1 MISGIIKRAREFE
14 EMNESL
20 VSDEARPAFHL
31 SPRIGWL
38 NDPNG
43 FSFYGGQYHLFYQY
57 HPFSEYWGPMY
68 WGHAVSSDMISWEY
82 LPAALAPDEAYD
94 SEGCFSGSAVTM
106 PDGRHLL
113 MYTGCSDDGLDPLER
128 GRWRQSQCIAVLS
141 AETGEYVKYKGNP
154 VITEDDLPA
163 GGDTYEFRDP
173 YIWLA
178 ADGTYRAVIA
188 NGTTGDIT
196 PEGTYSSKS
205 GAQVCLYR
213 SEDGFNWTFDK
224 VLFRDERHI
233 GVMWE
238 CPNFFSI
245 GDRQILVASPMNMA
259 LEEDEASGSI
269 RFPKGNNVCYICG
282 SYDEGSE
289 TFTADAGPD
298 SNSQKASTFRYD
310 PVDLGLDFYAPQIMK
325 APDGRCIMIGWM
337 QDPKNANFI
346 KCGDACP
353 AARGSLSRLA
363 EVCGRG
369 YVHSAPGAHI
379 FGQMTVPRELF
390 LREGKLCQRPV
401 RELSA
406 YRRAKLE
413 YKEVILA
420 DEECS
425 LSGVSGR
432 ILDMEIDIKP
442 HSGKKGGC
450 GSTSYDMFTFIFAK
464 DDGHC
469 IRLSYEPAGSL
480 LTIDRSMSGQCAEIT
495 AKRSARVSDRGGELQ
510 LRILLDRWSAEIF
523 VNGGEQTMSLTYYT
537 PSEADGIAFSA
548 KGCLTMDVTAYTI
561 GK

>member
-1 MISGIIKRAREFE
+1 MISSIIKRAREFE
-14 EMNESL
+14 EVNENL

-128 GRWRQSQCIAVLS
+128 GRWRQLQCIAVLS

-154 VITEDDLPA
+154 VITEADLPA
-163 GGDTYEFRDP
+163 GGDAYEFRDP

-196 PEGTYSSKS
+196 PEGTYSSES

-238 CPNFFSI
+238 CPNFFPLGGKHVLI
-245 GDRQILVASPMNMA
+245 ASPMDMQA
-259 LEEDEASGSI
+259 EEEEAVGSI
-269 RFPKGNNVCYICG
+269 RFPKGNNVCYILG
-282 SYDEGSE
+282 DYTEGEFIPDADENGK
-289 TFTADAGPD
+289 FIYA
-298 SNSQKASTFRYD
+298 
-310 PVDLGLDFYAPQIMK
+310 PVDGGLDFYAPQVME
-325 APDGRCIMIGWM
+325 APDGRRIMIGWM
-337 QDPKNANFI
+337 QDPKTANHHDESM
-346 KCGDACP
+346 K
-353 AARGSLSRLA
+353 
-363 EVCGRG
+363 
-369 YVHSAPGAHI
+369 I
-379 FGQMTVPRELF
+379 FGQMTIPRELS
-390 LREGKLCQRPV
+390 LRDGILYQWPVAELEAYRKDRVNLSHTAIPDTWTQLPGIHGRSADLLAEIEEADRPV
-401 RELSA
+401 GIRFA
-406 YRRAKLE
+406 
-413 YKEVILA
+413 A
-420 DEECS
+420 DEEHFS
-425 LSGVSGR
+425 Q
-432 ILDMEIDIKP
+432 I
-442 HSGKKGGC
+442 
-450 GSTSYDMFTFIFAK
+450 TFDPVK
-464 DDGHC
+464 
-469 IRLSYEPAGSL
+469 SVV
-480 LTIDRSMSGQCAEIT
+480 TIDRSASGQSGEMT
-495 AKRSARVSDRGGELQ
+495 ARRTIRVRNRAGNIS
-510 LRILLDRWSAEIF
+510 LRILIDRRSAEVFI
-523 VNGGEQTMSLTYYT
+523 NGGEQAASLTYYT
-537 PSEADGIAFSA
+537 DIKAQDIAFKA
-548 KGCLTMDVTAYTI
+548 EGRALIELTKYTI
-561 GK
+561 SGQGREQ